1 VKGERLAA
9 VVESPTN
16 EEGWPDYWVVTNRGF
31 YEYVGQGFLKRD
43 GSPAGCSIAVPP
55 EFQGMEIVEVLGD
68 GESAVIVQENGNK
81 VIFDLVHDPFGEEI
95 VSSRVVRFLSEEES
109 LSWADELSQMEPLF

>member
-1 VKGERLAA
+1 
-9 VVESPTN
+9 
-16 EEGWPDYWVVTNRGF
+16 
-31 YEYVGQGFLKRD
+31 
-43 GSPAGCSIAVPP
+43 
-55 EFQGMEIVEVLGD
+55 MEIVEVLGD
-68 GESAVIVQENGNK
+68 GESAVIVLENGNK